1 MQYNILDILRHLR
14 GGNMGKIIE
23 YETPKNCSDCKF
35 YREINDNQYG
45 ICEYFEK
52 ILKKNMVAS
61 LVGMVLT
68 NVMDVRKIMKLIKL
82 ARRKGKT
89 TRLINK
95 AHNQPIYIICSN
107 KERAYEISEMA
118 SRMNKDILFPIC
130 LDELISYGNKGN
142 HVKQYLIDDLDD
154 IVQTLIYRYLIKPL
168 ISKGEILEITA
179 TKTDLADLIGATY
192 EE

>member
-1 MQYNILDILRHLR
+1 
-14 GGNMGKIIE
+14 
-23 YETPKNCSDCKF
+23 
-35 YREINDNQYG
+35 
-45 ICEYFEK
+45 
-52 ILKKNMVAS
+52 MVAL

-118 SRMNKDILFPIC
+118 SRMNKNILFPIC
-130 LDELISYGNKGN
+130 LDELISYGNMGN

-168 ISKGEILEITA
+168 ISKGEILEVTA

>member
-1 MQYNILDILRHLR
+1 
-14 GGNMGKIIE
+14 
-23 YETPKNCSDCKF
+23 
-35 YREINDNQYG
+35 
-45 ICEYFEK
+45 
-52 ILKKNMVAS
+52 
-61 LVGMVLT
+61 
-68 NVMDVRKIMKLIKL
+68 MKLIKL
-82 ARRKGKT
+82 ARCKGKT

-118 SRMNKDILFPIC
+118 SRMNKNILFPIC

-168 ISKGEILEITA
+168 IK
-179 TKTDLADLIGATY
+179 Y
-192 EE
+192 F

>member
-1 MQYNILDILRHLR
+1 
-14 GGNMGKIIE
+14 
-23 YETPKNCSDCKF
+23 
-35 YREINDNQYG
+35 
-45 ICEYFEK
+45 
-52 ILKKNMVAS
+52 
-61 LVGMVLT
+61 
-68 NVMDVRKIMKLIKL
+68 MKLIKL

-118 SRMNKDILFPIC
+118 SRMNKNILFPIC

-168 ISKGEILEITA
+168 ISNGEILDVTA
-179 TKTDLADLIGATY
+179 TKTDLADLIGAVY
-192 EE
+192 GE